1 MAWNREKPQKNY
13 LYMASK
19 HIKKIHPTR
28 NEGKMSIVIPAAGLG
43 RRMKSRGPKPLIKI
57 KQNTSILQNQ
67 ILNIEDAF
75 NHPQIVLVSG
85 FEADKV
91 MNESPD
97 NLIKIENES
106 YEDTNVAR
114 SIGVALRA
122 ISSAERVLII
132 YGDLV
137 FNEKALE
144 VLDYSSSSLFIVGNF
159 IGEEEVG
166 CVVNQKGNL
175 ENMMYD
181 LPDKWSQIAYFQ
193 DAELDY
199 LKQIV
204 WNKNNSRLFGFEVIN
219 KIIEKGGK
227 FKCEYAKDIKIVD
240 VDTSKDIQK
249 ARQII

>member
-1 MAWNREKPQKNY
+1 MGV
-13 LYMASK
+13 K
-19 HIKKIHPTR
+19 HIKKIHPTGGR
-28 NEGKMSIVIPAAGLG
+28 EKMSIIIPAAGLG

-57 KQNTSILQNQ
+57 NPNTSILQNQ
-67 ILNIEDAF
+67 VLNIQDTF
-75 NHPQIVLVSG
+75 SNHQIVLVCG

-97 NLIKIENES
+97 DLIKIENVF
-106 YEDTNVAR
+106 YEDTNVAK
-114 SIGVALRA
+114 SIGIALRA

-137 FNEKALE
+137 FDEKALQ
-144 VLDYSSSSLFIVGNF
+144 VLDYSCSSIFTVGNF

-166 CVVNQKGNL
+166 CVVNKQGNL
-175 ENMMYD
+175 EHMMYD
-181 LPDKWSQIAYFQ
+181 LPDKWSQISYFEGT
-193 DAELDY
+193 ELNF

-204 WNKNNSRLFGFEVIN
+204 WNKSNSRLFGFEVIN

-227 FKCEYAKDIKIVD
+227 FKCEYNKNIKVID